1 MEEFA
6 DVDGSTSDK
15 FCRSSISLL
24 CRLYLAELSTIFT
37 QMLPPTSA
45 DQILF
50 FLTSKRH
57 TRTPA
62 VDSFLKRPIK
72 LPS

>member
-1 MEEFA
+1 MMMEEFA

-50 FLTSKRH
+50 FSH
-57 TRTPA
+57 
-62 VDSFLKRPIK
+62 F
-72 LPS
+72 